1 MSTAVWIF
9 SWVISDKRL
18 SIILHFVSP
27 HFCPSTPR
35 RKSAPQHLNGE
46 SPLISRRKSYKLWM
60 VMVDWCY
67 LTLVYLFLLSL
78 CKQPTKSMLLSL
90 LQMRKVSLDDTD
102 VPGQDNLL
110 QYSRAKTLSEMDQTC
125 HWITQEGF
133 LCTSHRRSLVKI
145 SSLARSSWFH
155 SSRSFSCPFQLS
167 LSCSLVLKAVRGQG
181 KKINSPN
188 TQKQESQN
196 HSLWPIIR
204 AIYQRRF

>member
-1 MSTAVWIF
+1 
-9 SWVISDKRL
+9 
-18 SIILHFVSP
+18 
-27 HFCPSTPR
+27 
-35 RKSAPQHLNGE
+35 
-46 SPLISRRKSYKLWM
+46 
-60 VMVDWCY
+60 
-67 LTLVYLFLLSL
+67 
-78 CKQPTKSMLLSL
+78 
-90 LQMRKVSLDDTD
+90 MRKVSLGNTD

-181 KKINSPN
+181 KKSTHQTPRNKRVRTITYGQLSEPFIKGDSKHVILESDTQSRHFTDSLFSLNLIHILYVPKYVMCINLGDNIFPFHILTVNYDILIFS
-188 TQKQESQN
+188 
-196 HSLWPIIR
+196 H
-204 AIYQRRF
+204 RFRFHKFPGPHLTFTIPKAMT